1 MTRYETFIA
10 RIRGPWAP
18 GAPPPLSRWAWAGD
32 ALLALSLAIVTVIGD
47 LNRRY
52 VEVLP
57 NPADPSAPFPS
68 PDRIIGEPVPPVPPV
83 PPVSPVPPVPPV
95 SPAPPASPVPPEPPV
110 LPSPPAPPTPPII
123 GETPPSHPVSAVEH
137 VLPPIDA
144 WEVIAALL
152 TALPLVLRR
161 RYPLAVYW
169 VVTGAAVL
177 LHLGDVSADAT
188 NVTFVS
194 GLVAAYSAA
203 MYSPHRKA
211 VLASLAVGVVLYAV
225 VPLVPDVDN
234 GLVLVVVLLPLALAT
249 NGVHVWRQKAS
260 AQRAEQ
266 EVALRQAV
274 EAERARIARELHD
287 VVTHNV
293 SMMTIQAGAA
303 RMVLDSSPEQAREAM
318 RAVEEAGRAAMAELR
333 HVMGLLTMAADGPDP
348 AIDVDLAPQPG
359 LDRLTEL
366 TDRVRS
372 SGVPVEVEVRG
383 VAVALPAGVDLAA
396 YRVVQEALTNVV
408 RHAAGARVSVRV
420 EYGHERL
427 VVEVDDTGGRPGRP
441 AEPAP
446 GGGHGLLG
454 LRERLAL
461 YGGSLHAGERP
472 GGGYR
477 VRAVIPLEAP

>member
-1 MTRYETFIA
+1 M
-10 RIRGPWAP
+10 
-18 GAPPPLSRWAWAGD
+18 
-32 ALLALSLAIVTVIGD
+32 
-47 LNRRY
+47 
-52 VEVLP
+52 
-57 NPADPSAPFPS
+57 
-68 PDRIIGEPVPPVPPV
+68 
-83 PPVSPVPPVPPV
+83 
-95 SPAPPASPVPPEPPV
+95 
-110 LPSPPAPPTPPII
+110 
-123 GETPPSHPVSAVEH
+123 SAVEH
-137 VLPPIDA
+137 VLPPVDT
-144 WEVIAALL
+144 WEVLAALL

-161 RYPLAVYW
+161 RFPLGVYW

-177 LHLGDVSADAT
+177 LHLGDVSPDAT
-188 NVTFVS
+188 KITFVS

-211 VLASLAVGVVLYAV
+211 VLASLAVGAVLYAV

-234 GLVLVVVLLPLALAT
+234 GLVLILVLLPLALAT
-249 NGVHVWRQKAS
+249 NGVHLWRQRAS

-266 EVALRQAV
+266 EAALRQAV

-303 RMVLDSSPEQAREAM
+303 RMVLDGSPDQAREAI

-366 TDRVRS
+366 TDRMRS

-383 VAVALPAGVDLAA
+383 APVALPAGVDLAA

-408 RHAAGARVSVRV
+408 RHAVGARVSVLV
-420 EYGHERL
+420 EYGSGRL
-427 VVEVDDTGGRPGRP
+427 EVEVTDTGGRPGKSD
-441 AEPAP
+441 P